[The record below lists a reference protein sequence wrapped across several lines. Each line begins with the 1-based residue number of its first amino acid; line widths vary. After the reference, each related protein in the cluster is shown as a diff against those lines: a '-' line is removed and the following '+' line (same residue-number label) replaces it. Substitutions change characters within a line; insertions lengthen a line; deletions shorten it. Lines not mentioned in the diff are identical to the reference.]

1 MDKSIVRQLERF
13 AEESAAALDEL
24 ESGHLYSEEAYALMG
39 KINTFL
45 QANLETD
52 SKEFRIFDKLKGEIS
67 QWKTVERSSNSSKNY
82 ASTEER
88 TKLRQWDHILREL
101 LAFSDPEFLRD
112 FPREKTQF
120 FLPSDDAYRAKKLFW
135 KLMKKAQKSI
145 VVVDEYLDDEIFD
158 YIESLEA
165 NILIQLLTGRKKPIF
180 KTLYEA
186 LKSQRGNLEA
196 RENQACHDRYLI
208 IDDNEVWHSG
218 NSFNGIGKKAF
229 QVNKLNDE
237 NERQKYL
244 NYFQDWWSNSSAL

>member
-13 AEESAAALDEL
+13 AEESTAALEEL
-24 ESGHLYSEEAYALMG
+24 ESGHLYSEEASALMG
-39 KINTFL
+39 KINKFL
-45 QANLETD
+45 QANLQPD

-88 TKLRQWDHILREL
+88 TKLRQWDQILREL
-101 LAFSDPEFLRD
+101 LAFSDPEFLHD
-112 FPREKTQF
+112 LPGEKTQF

-158 YIESLEA
+158 YIESLDA

-180 KTLYEA
+180 KTLYGA

-218 NSFNGIGKKAF
+218 NSFNGIGRKAF
-229 QVNKLNDE
+229 QVNKLSDE

-244 NYFQDWWSNSSAL
+244 SYFQDWWTNSSVL